1 MAHDTAAAQAP
12 THLKP
17 GDASITASAVC
28 EESLDNQ
35 LEKQKENAELNGSVD
50 ADSEDLPRK
59 ADNLT
64 IPILI
69 VLVVGGLERAAFYAV
84 TAPWQN
90 YMQNDRDAN
99 HVPGAL
105 GLGQSRATAISNTY
119 MIFSSLTPIPLA
131 IVADLWLGRYKTLVI
146 SLGLGA
152 LGCIVQLITS
162 IPALLRSGA
171 GPAGLGIAM
180 VLIAIGTGGIKSVF
194 SPFLG
199 DQCPHHESRVVE
211 RPDGTREVVD
221 YRLTLQFMYN
231 IFYGITN
238 FACLSIV
245 PSTFLERATGFWA
258 AYLLATACTF
268 HILPGD
274 NILVP
279 MSKVLSCAIRNG
291 FDLSR
296 AKSRYQSDQLGHV
309 PSYSDA
315 FVDEVGQTLHTCRVL
330 LSFAIFYLCA
340 NQMNNNLVSQAGQMQ
355 LSGVPNDM
363 IPSFASIA
371 CILFAPLLQA
381 IWSFL
386 ARRKI
391 TLSALF
397 QIELSFVLCAIAI
410 GFASLTQHLIYDS
423 PPCYD
428 QPTKCGITTGPNKIS
443 VWVQLP
449 TYIVA
454 ALAET
459 IGFVIASEYAY
470 SHSPQNAKSMIQ
482 AFSQVAAAL
491 GSILGLA
498 TSPAARDPWLV
509 VYYAALAGGM
519 LVAAIGFCVGEF
531 LAASTFQ
538 PWGMVVNT
546 RSYRGGSSL
555 PV

>member
-1 MAHDTAAAQAP
+1 MAHDTAAAEPP
-12 THLKP
+12 TDLKA
-17 GDASITASAVC
+17 GDALITASAVL
-28 EESLDNQ
+28 EQNLSEP
-35 LEKQKENAELNGSVD
+35 EKQKEIAERCVD
-50 ADSEDLPRK
+50 ADSKDLPRK
-59 ADNLT
+59 ADSLT

-90 YMQNDRDAN
+90 YMQNDLDGS
-99 HVPGAL
+99 HVSGAL
-105 GLGQSRATAISNTY
+105 GLGQSRATAVSNAY
-119 MIFSSLTPIPLA
+119 MVFASLTPIPLA
-131 IVADLWLGRYKTLVI
+131 VIADLWLGRYKTLVI
-146 SLGLGA
+146 SLSLGA

-162 IPALLRSGA
+162 IPALLRSGG
-171 GPAGLGIAM
+171 GPAGLGLAM
-180 VLIAIGTGGIKSVF
+180 VLIGIGTGGIKSVF

-199 DQCPHHESRVVE
+199 DQCSQHESRVVE
-211 RPDGTREVVD
+211 KPDGNREVVD

-231 IFYGITN
+231 VFYGITN
-238 FACLSIV
+238 FACLSII
-245 PSTFLERATGFWA
+245 PSTFLERTTGFWA
-258 AYLLATACTF
+258 AYLLATACTCTGLVLLLATS
-268 HILPGD
+268 HRLVKILPGD

-279 MSKVLSCAIRNG
+279 MSKVLSCAARNG
-291 FDLSR
+291 FNLSR
-296 AKSRYQSDQLGHV
+296 AKSEYQSEHHGHV

-381 IWSFL
+381 FWSYL

-428 QPTKCGITTGPNKIS
+428 QPRKCGVTAGPNRIS

-449 TYIVA
+449 TYIIA

-509 VYYAALAGGM
+509 IYYAALAGGM
-519 LVAAIGFCVGEF
+519 LVAAIGFWWLFGKGWKRDGIDE
-531 LAASTFQ
+531 AE
-538 PWGMVVNT
+538 
-546 RSYRGGSSL
+546 
-555 PV
+555 

>member
-258 AYLLATACTF
+258 AYLLATACTCT
-268 HILPGD
+268 G
-274 NILVP
+274 LVLLLAT
-279 MSKVLSCAIRNG
+279 SHRLG
-291 FDLSR
+291 
-296 AKSRYQSDQLGHV
+296 QSHFTL
-309 PSYSDA
+309 
-315 FVDEVGQTLHTCRVL
+315 TLHTCRVL

>member
-1 MAHDTAAAQAP
+1 MAHDTAAAEAP
-12 THLKP
+12 TNLKA
-17 GDASITASAVC
+17 GDESITASAVLADSLS
-28 EESLDNQ
+28 ESP
-35 LEKQKENAELNGSVD
+35 EKQRESPEH
-50 ADSEDLPRK
+50 SEDDEWKHLPRK
-59 ADNLT
+59 ADGLT
-64 IPILI
+64 IPIVL

-90 YMQNDRDAN
+90 YMQNHADGD

-119 MIFSSLTPIPLA
+119 MVFSSLTPIPLA
-131 IVADLWLGRYKTLVI
+131 IIADLWLGRYKTLVI
-146 SLGLGA
+146 SLSLGA
-152 LGCIVQLITS
+152 SGCIVQLITS

-180 VLIAIGTGGIKSVF
+180 VLIGIGTGGIKSVF

-199 DQCPHHESRVVE
+199 DQCSHHESRVVE
-211 RPDGTREVVD
+211 KPDGAREVID

-231 IFYGITN
+231 VFYGITN
-238 FACLSIV
+238 FACLSII
-245 PSTFLERATGFWA
+245 PSTFLERTTGFWA
-258 AYLLATACTF
+258 AYLLATACTCTGLILLLATSR
-268 HILPGD
+268 HLVKVLPGE

-279 MSKVLSCAIRNG
+279 MSKVLSCAMRNG
-291 FDLSR
+291 FDLRR
-296 AKSRYQSDQLGHV
+296 AKSSYQSEHHGHV
-309 PSYSDA
+309 PSYSDE
-315 FVDEVGQTLHTCRVL
+315 FVDEVRQTLLTCRVL
-330 LSFAIFYLCA
+330 LSFAVFYLCA
-340 NQMNNNLVSQAGQMQ
+340 NQMINNLVSQAGQME

-371 CILFAPLLQA
+371 CILFAPILQA
-381 IWSFL
+381 FWSSL

-410 GFASLTQHLIYDS
+410 GFASLTQHLIYQS

-428 QPTKCGITTGPNKIS
+428 RPRKCGITTGPNKIS

-449 TYIVA
+449 IYIIA

-459 IGFVIASEYAY
+459 IGFVIAGEYAY

-509 VYYAALAGGM
+509 IYYAALAGVM
-519 LVAAIGFCVGEF
+519 LIAAIGFWWLFGKGWRRDGNDE
-531 LAASTFQ
+531 AE
-538 PWGMVVNT
+538 
-546 RSYRGGSSL
+546 
-555 PV
+555 